1 MDIGVDTQQGA
12 DTYNIEIWLP
22 SETDENYSSLK
33 RTSEKVKDAL
43 IEENEKENKSEKG
56 NEKVALVP
64 KKYSSSDVVVNVST
78 DPAAKV
84 VAAISFSE
92 DFAKKYHFDE
102 EQRKKNG
109 NVAVLAMMGG
119 ILPVGKNFFRMGF
132 SVETIA
138 GILGDHVI
146 HDRQVSHVFL
156 IRVDNKLG
164 DRFEEEFSRK
174 IESQNCSLDI
184 LSIDADVKKATI
196 GVLNENVRTNNTPTT
211 TSAEFV
217 KKKAADEKESSSV
230 EHVISQWLSG
240 RIRSRSDEGLKSVVI
255 YGYWEG
261 YWDFVKEVL
270 RCEDFRDDE
279 DWLYVESNYP
289 LLTPIL
295 YNKQSGSDLTNIVE
309 IKEADK
315 LNVKDPESDRIQEDF
330 GQIPSEEKDD
340 DGKIKINLNP
350 SDTKGSL
357 EETEDDTQVTG
368 AKTKGFK
375 DKTKK
380 LTEDV
385 HVQGL
390 GRVRCFTGKLVEKEN
405 SFITFAKE
413 TVRLLRA
420 AIRYAQ
426 DKLEKEKKQDDV
438 IPYIRERICEFLV
451 RSKFYASEHLGSFF
465 FRKDG
470 ELFFPLYLYNGK
482 LERQRIVRESC
493 CNDVEFTKEA
503 IADQLLQLSNSLSKI
518 TRAKIPRNLKVRNLD
533 GAKEV
538 FEEFCDRIAEISGGG
553 EIDFVS
559 YYPNTERQ
567 FYPWHKKGKNVG
579 KTEQFVT
586 VSIFDDVCKNIQGVI
601 QINLKDLD
609 LEDNDAYRVYLVC
622 ERAGNIFDAL
632 TLAEW
637 WNRQSNDRQATI
649 IAGNKGWER
658 CLLPVKAVVFAKSR
672 IGKQDGQ
679 TDEGMSENEYK
690 DIIDNANYAHYYRD
704 CDGHES
710 KFKFDEILS
719 GLCKLLG
726 CSGDNGNSESD
737 ARFLYYIPEYIPE
750 DNKPEG
756 NNSYKTGGQGGI
768 VMATCCKLSLFDL
781 QIIENMVSRIFSK
794 LKTCLAEHDVLLSN
808 IKSAIGSIMSR
819 NGSHNI
825 GSHVLAA
832 LSHNVGTMPDDR
844 VLYQYIQHRMD
855 YIATATTERPQWRQP
870 TMIVSSLMKEFLMQR
885 HLLDHISGSE
895 GLHAYKFQ
903 GQSIDDNDKNTIRM
917 HIRRVRDC
925 AKGQWE
931 GKGFLRAG
939 KKSESGNIVDFI
951 DYDKS
956 EMIHPDKDVA
966 IAVPGGVVGNHAFY
980 TIIENV
986 LRNAAKHEWAEAMR
1000 VWKMACE
1007 LLGEAECL
1015 DTYKECQP
1023 KNLDVYVD
1031 FLDDPE
1037 EGKVRCRIWNDC
1049 VVSVDDTAKIKA
1061 AILRTLIRNCDE
1073 RKADGIMW
1081 EERLLS
1087 ATKTLTHLYSIL
1099 KESDPLVND
1108 NALYKLINYVSEET
1122 AKKEAILAGKEK
1134 EKFDKDIEWRKGI
1147 VSGLRSR
1154 KEGGE
1159 YKIEDGIIRDF
1170 LRDGIAKSTDE
1181 LQKKLEGKIKL
1192 SFIDE
1197 STGSLRKEN
1206 WGIAEMR
1213 ISAGYLQ
1220 CRGTGHIG
1228 GLPGAGEPCD
1238 IIWPVRVENDDNDKC
1253 IAYRFDIDKPKLLL
1267 VVLKAECDISRVRN
1281 NSMRFGVDFICRK
1294 DMKSNVAYPYSYI
1307 LFEHLN
1313 NDLKMQLTSR
1323 EIMLPYRQMYA
1334 SIDGNGNG
1342 LEEYLP
1348 NYIGRFFKSL
1358 EDKFTEL
1365 QESGESA
1372 AKVCYE
1378 LIEEVYATW
1387 MLHVQKRGFLPRT
1400 ADESPKDVVL
1410 DIEDD
1415 SSSGSGQTLVSQY
1428 ELLKFVFENSFNA
1441 AIRSFLKEN
1450 RPDGGT
1456 GSLKIKNQKGS
1467 TERMIVSLPSK
1478 IAAVLTAVS
1487 QMKVRF
1493 IDDEFSKLVDE
1504 DLSVLAIINKQLTL
1518 WIKEVIGDDKKV
1530 CINLDETDQR
1540 WARQFKNEFKLGL
1553 TKDVAIEVGSV
1564 DDLNDR
1570 GCKYWLGRFENYVS
1584 STILDQAET
1593 FLSKYEER
1601 YITLPKIPESRSN
1614 NAIHTDVDP
1623 CSEFL
1628 WNAQKLTI
1636 TSNSK
1641 KRSEAIVNQ
1650 AICYFR
1656 HGDARQKTIGD
1667 NYYEPLSGSQ
1677 STFNVFR
1684 SVCNDLSHSHNPA
1697 THCKIVGFLTRLVEN
1712 AAFRILI
1719 VDERVAKF
1727 VRDHSE
1733 VGDILGG
1740 LRIAVADDTN
1750 INVMRMFSSEQ
1761 IDGAL
1766 KFSNVELKEFEIVVI
1781 HQGIIDKLLHG
1792 HEDKCKVK
1800 DWLDKLVE
1808 KLHYVVITTG
1818 RGSPSNIPDT
1828 ARVLPYSVIENS
1840 LLQRFPEKMLLVDAI
1855 MNILPVRKEEM

>member
-22 SETDENYSSLK
+22 SEADENYSSLK

-64 KKYSSSDVVVNVST
+64 KKYSSRDVVVNVST

-217 KKKAADEKESSSV
+217 KKKAADKKESSSVEHASSV

-315 LNVKDPESDRIQEDF
+315 LNVKDSESYRIQEDF
-330 GQIPSEEKDD
+330 GQIPSVEKDD

-350 SDTKGSL
+350 SDIKGSL
-357 EETEDDTQVTG
+357 EETVDDTQVTG

-390 GRVRCFTGKLVEKEN
+390 GRVRCFTGKLGEKEN

-426 DKLEKEKKQDDV
+426 DKLEKEKKQDDI
-438 IPYIRERICEFLV
+438 IPYIRERICKFLV
-451 RSKFYASEHLGSFF
+451 NSKFYASEHLGAFF

-482 LERQRIVRESC
+482 LERQGIVRESC
-493 CNDVEFTKEA
+493 CKGDEFTKEA
-503 IADQLLQLSNSLSKI
+503 IADQLLQLSNSLNKI
-518 TRAKIPRNLKVRNLD
+518 TRAEIPRNLKVGNSD
-533 GAKEV
+533 GAKKV
-538 FEEFCDRIAEISGGG
+538 FEEFSKIIADISKGIEIK
-553 EIDFVS
+553 FVS
-559 YYPNTERQ
+559 YYPNTEHL
-567 FYPWHKKGKNVG
+567 FYTWTDTQEGNVD
-579 KTEQFVT
+579 KTERFIN

-726 CSGDNGNSESD
+726 CSGDNGNSKSD

-855 YIATATTERPQWRQP
+855 YIATVTTDFPSWTQP
-870 TMIVSSLMKEFLMQR
+870 TKFIGNIMRTFLSQR
-885 HLLDHISGSE
+885 HLLDHIVGSE
-895 GLHAYKFQ
+895 GLKAWQFQ
-903 GQSIDDNDKNTIRM
+903 NPNIDSNTKQVGCLRF
-917 HIRRVRDC
+917 HIRRQFGKDG
-925 AKGQWE
+925 AKDPGY
-931 GKGFLRAG
+931 R
-939 KKSESGNIVDFI
+939 DFI
-951 DYDKS
+951 SY
-956 EMIHPDKDVA
+956 PDETILNDGSKVPLRLEDDVTLA
-966 IAVPGGVVGNHAFY
+966 IPGGVVGQHAFF
-980 TIIENV
+980 TIIENIV
-986 LRNAAKHEWAEAMR
+986 RNAAKHDWSTPPKSTLPLKEA
-1000 VWKMACE
+1000 
-1007 LLGEAECL
+1007 L
-1015 DTYKECQP
+1015 
-1023 KNLDVYVD
+1023 KNLDVYID
-1031 FLDDPE
+1031 FFDDVE
-1037 EGKVRCRIWNDC
+1037 NGRVRFRIWCQMSDVLDRVPIRKRKYFMSSLDGTLSINKLKQYLD
-1049 VVSVDDTAKIKA
+1049 KPEKPKA
-1061 AILRTLIRNCDE
+1061 IPLHLKQHIELVRPLIG
-1073 RKADGIMW
+1073 KDG
-1081 EERLLS
+1081 
-1087 ATKTLTHLYSIL
+1087 K
-1099 KESDPLVND
+1099 
-1108 NALYKLINYVSEET
+1108 
-1122 AKKEAILAGKEK
+1122 
-1134 EKFDKDIEWRKGI
+1134 
-1147 VSGLRSR
+1147 
-1154 KEGGE
+1154 
-1159 YKIEDGIIRDF
+1159 
-1170 LRDGIAKSTDE
+1170 
-1181 LQKKLEGKIKL
+1181 
-1192 SFIDE
+1192 
-1197 STGSLRKEN
+1197 LRKEN
-1206 WGIAEMR
+1206 WGLAEIR
-1213 ISAGYLQ
+1213 ISVGYLQ
-1220 CRGTGHIG
+1220 RRAVAEIGALDLDAQVADMVVPVAVPGRIEGRGA
-1228 GLPGAGEPCD
+1228 AGSKLIYHLGYQFYVPKPREILFVVNKISAESSERNEFAKHGIYIKEKDSICS
-1238 IIWPVRVENDDNDKC
+1238 NDELS
-1253 IAYRFDIDKPKLLL
+1253 YEY
-1267 VVLKAECDISRVRN
+1267 VVLKEFGSEELQWKLPFRVLIGTKPRIGIPNPDMLPLLSEYDRCVKLLFHSTRSVADRVDQIRRYVMGRWCRYMQERKGLKGKFEAISRLQLVVQPMEKGQSVNSGKGLITNYDILKIVFDEEYNTAVRTFRDLNPLVDHALVSFIEAVRFRINRELFNPADIGNDCTVKELIALQLYRWTGESNWYSQDGFDKEFNKEGVTLLEKPTKKSIVELRSHLEERYNLTRLEVASSTSSDGEEKADDIDAVDFSAVDRECDNVK
-1281 NSMRFGVDFICRK
+1281 GVDDK
-1294 DMKSNVAYPYSYI
+1294 VI
-1307 LFEHLN
+1307 L
-1313 NDLKMQLTSR
+1313 
-1323 EIMLPYRQMYA
+1323 
-1334 SIDGNGNG
+1334 
-1342 LEEYLP
+1342 
-1348 NYIGRFFKSL
+1348 
-1358 EDKFTEL
+1358 
-1365 QESGESA
+1365 
-1372 AKVCYE
+1372 
-1378 LIEEVYATW
+1378 
-1387 MLHVQKRGFLPRT
+1387 
-1400 ADESPKDVVL
+1400 
-1410 DIEDD
+1410 
-1415 SSSGSGQTLVSQY
+1415 SQ
-1428 ELLKFVFENSFNA
+1428 
-1441 AIRSFLKEN
+1441 I
-1450 RPDGGT
+1450 
-1456 GSLKIKNQKGS
+1456 
-1467 TERMIVSLPSK
+1467 
-1478 IAAVLTAVS
+1478 
-1487 QMKVRF
+1487 
-1493 IDDEFSKLVDE
+1493 E
-1504 DLSVLAIINKQLTL
+1504 DLSSARKRSIDDFIDYLEAIHAQ
-1518 WIKEVIGDDKKV
+1518 
-1530 CINLDETDQR
+1530 TD
-1540 WARQFKNEFKLGL
+1540 
-1553 TKDVAIEVGSV
+1553 V
-1564 DDLNDR
+1564 
-1570 GCKYWLGRFENYVS
+1570 
-1584 STILDQAET
+1584 
-1593 FLSKYEER
+1593 FLRKYEER
-1601 YITLPKIPESRSN
+1601 IVTLPETFVAANGGLGDSQKSSGKKSGTTRQRRSLWKEGNLELLFDAADVDRDRRSVEYRRHFQLDN
-1614 NAIHTDVDP
+1614 NARP
-1623 CSEFL
+1623 K
-1628 WNAQKLTI
+1628 NADYI
-1636 TSNSK
+1636 
-1641 KRSEAIVNQ
+1641 
-1650 AICYFR
+1650 
-1656 HGDARQKTIGD
+1656 
-1667 NYYEPLSGSQ
+1667 EPLSGTQ
-1677 STFNVFR
+1677 TY
-1684 SVCNDLSHSHNPA
+1684 
-1697 THCKIVGFLTRLVEN
+1697 LTELMQIDGTKYGLMTKLVES
-1712 AAFRILI
+1712 ALLRVLVI
-1719 VDERVAKF
+1719 DERVAKF
-1727 VRDHSE
+1727 YREHNSEISRVYHAMGIWVVDDKTVDAALDKEYNGRRHKAEMKRDMRSSNDTFVARYDNEEGCLLPLDAKIICRVQKVLTEMPDVRCEEILGAIQQVRDK
-1733 VGDILGG
+1733 DCIRARL
-1740 LRIAVADDTN
+1740 
-1750 INVMRMFSSEQ
+1750 MK
-1761 IDGAL
+1761 AL
-1766 KFSNVELKEFEIVVI
+1766 KTIKEIQLIIAEAHERFDVLIV
-1781 HQGIIDKLLHG
+1781 HQGIIDKWLPKVAHDSLRMPLLM
-1792 HEDKCKVK
+1792 EV
-1800 DWLDKLVE
+1800 LKL
-1808 KLHYVVITTG
+1808 LFPYVVITTG
-1818 RGSPSNIPDT
+1818 RGTPANIPES
-1828 ARVLPYSVIENS
+1828 AHLLPFSTIETT
-1840 LLQRFPEKMLLVDAI
+1840 LFKKYPEKLVLIDTI
-1855 MNILPVRKEEM
+1855 MNILKIGRREQ